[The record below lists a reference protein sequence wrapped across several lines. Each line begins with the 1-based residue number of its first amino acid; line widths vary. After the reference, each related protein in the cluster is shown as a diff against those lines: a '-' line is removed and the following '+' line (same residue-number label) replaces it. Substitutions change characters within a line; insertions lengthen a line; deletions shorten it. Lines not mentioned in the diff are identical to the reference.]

1 MMPTEP
7 SQSDAGRRFFFPSRR
22 VQGPWSVDGGG
33 NRGSQ
38 KRWGKARAA
47 VGEVGRAAARQPQ
60 LDLALD
66 PDLIVTPCGTY
77 TKMVKQ
83 PRAPPRPRPI
93 HVHIP
98 KPKPK
103 PASAASIPALLKRTR
118 NKLLLHLAQYAH

>member
-22 VQGPWSVDGGG
+22 VQGPWSVDGGT

-47 VGEVGRAAARQPQ
+47 IGEVGRAAARQPQ
-60 LDLALD
+60 LSLALD

-83 PRAPPRPRPI
+83 PRAPPRPSTHSHSHSQTQTQTRLRRLLHPG
-93 HVHIP
+93 
-98 KPKPK
+98 
-103 PASAASIPALLKRTR
+103 AAQENQR
-118 NKLLLHLAQYAH
+118 NSLLHL